1 MREGS
6 RLFNSAHY
14 FQTFFKVNFRFFSS
28 PTSLYLRQHTTPTT
42 SDQIPHHLFR
52 SHRPQVCTPLY
63 TLAPLERNP
72 SVGLRFAGASPRL
85 QLCVREA
92 RAPTQAPFPRLR
104 ARYPH
109 ARASH
114 SVRTHTTRARQDPL
128 PTHLEPSIT
137 QPNPAVVSV
146 PRLSP
151 RPRQNPSAQ
160 PAHPGAQAI
169 SCVHP
174 PSHTITHDPTRSHT
188 IPHDPTRSHTIPHDP
203 TRSHTSSS

>member
-1 MREGS
+1 MYLCKLFDRAKVIPGVREGI
-6 RLFNSAHY
+6 RLFKSAHY
-14 FQTFFKVNFRFFSS
+14 FQTFFKDNFRFFSS

-42 SDQIPHHLFR
+42 SDQIPHHLVR

-128 PTHLEPSIT
+128 STHPRTLYPAT
-137 QPNPAVVSV
+137 QPSRGLCPSPFSTTPA
-146 PRLSP
+146 PEP
-151 RPRQNPSAQ
+151 IFA
-160 PAHPGAQAI
+160 
-169 SCVHP
+169 
-174 PSHTITHDPTRSHT
+174 THACSPTRQ
-188 IPHDPTRSHTIPHDP
+188 P
-203 TRSHTSSS
+203 